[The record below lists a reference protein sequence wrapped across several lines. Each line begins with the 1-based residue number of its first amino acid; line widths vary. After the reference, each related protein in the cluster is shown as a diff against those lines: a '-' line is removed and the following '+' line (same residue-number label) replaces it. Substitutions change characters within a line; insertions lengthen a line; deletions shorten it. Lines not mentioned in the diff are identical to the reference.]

1 MGVSRSPNQSASTAS
16 MYGILFTPPSSRRL
30 IADVRACSTARALV
44 LALVF
49 LVITPI

>member
-1 MGVSRSPNQSASTAS
+1 
-16 MYGILFTPPSSRRL
+16 MYGILFTPPSSRFL
-30 IADVRACSTARALV
+30 IADVRACVAARALV